1 MAKEYRK
8 RKYEE
13 EYRTFK
19 EDWELE
25 FFFVSTGSGKCIC
38 LLCDNVISQFKR
50 SNLQRHHDTKHPK
63 FSTDFPKGGELR
75 AEKLARLKQNRTAQ
89 KNLFHTNTS
98 ERATEASY
106 KITHELMKKM
116 KPYTDGEMVKDCIL
130 LACSTL
136 FPEKKHLE
144 REAKKIQLSDSTVAR
159 RASDISENIA
169 HTLKDKLSS
178 AEFVSLAMDESLDI
192 NDTPQ
197 LLIFIRAINS
207 KFDITEEL
215 LDMVSLENGTTGIE
229 IKNAVLETLEKFNI
243 GPEKI
248 TAFTTD
254 GAPAMLGKR
263 NGAVALLK
271 ETLKNG
277 GVAAEGIFSYH
288 CIVHQQ
294 ALFAKFKCL
303 NEVMANVIEVV
314 NYIRARARNH
324 LNFKLL
330 CEEFDTHYGDLVL
343 HTEIR
348 WLSKGRMLAHFMDL
362 LEPLKSFIVGKGET
376 SRFSF
381 LDDKEWVL
389 SVAFLCDITQ
399 HLNELNIKMQG
410 RNKTVYEL
418 YTAVRKVMAMHADAL
433 LHFQSQFCD
442 VLTELKQN
450 YTSRFHDFKDHS
462 NIFLLVNNPFLIEV
476 NEMKQISDQ
485 LGLVQLQMEF
495 VELKSSDELQRQ
507 FRITDVVDFWKLVG
521 HLPNISRLA
530 RRIISMFPSTYRCE
544 AAFSALSKIKCRNRN
559 RLSLQHTTEAL
570 RIAVSSAESDFKSLV
585 RQKEC
590 QKSH

>member
-136 FPEKKHLE
+136 FPEKKDLE

-197 LLIFIRAINS
+197 LLIFIRAIN
-207 KFDITEEL
+207 K
-215 LDMVSLENGTTGIE
+215 
-229 IKNAVLETLEKFNI
+229 KFNI

-294 ALFAKFKCL
+294 AMFAKFKCL

-362 LEPLKSFIVGKGET
+362 LEPLKSFIVGQGET

-418 YTAVRKVMAMHADAL
+418 YTAVRVFSDKLDVLEQSVRGSDYRFFPTVQKVMAMHADAL
-433 LHFQSQFCD
+433 LPCQSQFCD

-462 NIFLLVNNPFLIEV
+462 NIFLLVKNPFLIEV

-530 RRIISMFPSTYRCE
+530 KRIISMFPSTY
-544 AAFSALSKIKCRNRN
+544 

-570 RIAVSSAESDFKSLV
+570 RIAVSSAEPDFKSLV

>member
-25 FFFVSTGSGKCIC
+25 FLFVSTGSGKCIC

-63 FSTDFPKGGELR
+63 FSTDFPKGEELR

-136 FPEKKHLE
+136 FPEKKDLE

-243 GPEKI
+243 GREKI

-271 ETLKNG
+271 ETAGLLLRGPCKKPL
-277 GVAAEGIFSYH
+277 
-288 CIVHQQ
+288 Q
-294 ALFAKFKCL
+294 
-303 NEVMANVIEVV
+303 
-314 NYIRARARNH
+314 
-324 LNFKLL
+324 LL

-362 LEPLKSFIVGKGET
+362 LEPLKSFIVGQGET

-399 HLNELNIKMQG
+399 HLNKLNIKMQG

-418 YTAVRKVMAMHADAL
+418 YTAVRVFSDKLDVLEQSVRGSDYRFFPTVQKVMAMHADAL
-433 LHFQSQFCD
+433 LPCQSQFCD

-462 NIFLLVNNPFLIEV
+462 NIFVLVKNPFLIEV

-521 HLPNISRLA
+521 HLQNISRLA
-530 RRIISMFPSTYRCE
+530 RHIISMFPSTYRCE

-570 RIAVSSAESDFKSLV
+570 RIAVSSAEPDFKSLV

>member
-25 FFFVSTGSGKCIC
+25 FFFVSTGSTE
-38 LLCDNVISQFKR
+38 R
-50 SNLQRHHDTKHPK
+50 W
-63 FSTDFPKGGELR
+63 R
-75 AEKLARLKQNRTAQ
+75 AEAEKLKQNRTAQ
-89 KNLFHTNTS
+89 KNVFHTNTS

-136 FPEKKHLE
+136 FPEKKDLE
-144 REAKKIQLSDSTVAR
+144 REAKKIILSDSTVAR

-178 AEFVSLAMDESLDI
+178 AEFVSLAMDESFDI

-263 NGAVALLK
+263 HGAVALLK

-277 GVAAEGIFSYH
+277 GVAAEGFFSYH

-343 HTEIR
+343 HTEMR
-348 WLSKGRMLAHFMDL
+348 WLSKGRMFAHFMDL
-362 LEPLKSFIVGKGET
+362 LEPLKSFIVGQGET

-381 LDDKEWVL
+381 LDDKQWVL
-389 SVAFLCDITQ
+389 SVALLCDITQ
-399 HLNELNIKMQG
+399 HLNELNLKMQG

-418 YTAVRKVMAMHADAL
+418 YTAVRVFSDKLDAPDAL
-433 LHFQSQFCD
+433 LLCQSQFCD

-462 NIFLLVNNPFLIEV
+462 NIFLLVKNPFLIEV

-530 RRIISMFPSTYRCE
+530 RRIISMFPSTYRCK

-570 RIAVSSAESDFKSLV
+570 RIAVSSAEPDFKSLV